1 VPVLAQVGRL
11 LAVVGLVLAGAAL
24 LPVLPLLS
32 ARGRAAVGRR
42 WARGLL
48 RGLGV
53 RLVARGRRPA
63 RRALL
68 VCNHISWL
76 DILVMLAITPT
87 APVRHGRGQ
96 PASPTRLLAKREV
109 RDWPVIGWLAA
120 AAGTVFIDRSRP
132 KQLPRTVASVAAAL
146 RAGAVIAVFP
156 EGTTWC
162 GSSAGRFRPAMFQ
175 AAIDAGAKV
184 VPMRLTFQLA
194 DGELTSTAAFL
205 GEETLAASFRRVLR
219 VRGLVITA
227 TVAAALHPGVTAT
240 RGVLAR
246 VAESAV
252 GMTSAPVD
260 RPQPTVDLSAVELD
274 LAA

>member
-1 VPVLAQVGRL
+1 
-11 LAVVGLVLAGAAL
+11 
-24 LPVLPLLS
+24 
-32 ARGRAAVGRR
+32 
-42 WARGLL
+42 
-48 RGLGV
+48 
-53 RLVARGRRPA
+53 
-63 RRALL
+63 
-68 VCNHISWL
+68 
-76 DILVMLAITPT
+76 
-87 APVRHGRGQ
+87 
-96 PASPTRLLAKREV
+96 
-109 RDWPVIGWLAA
+109 
-120 AAGTVFIDRSRP
+120 
-132 KQLPRTVASVAAAL
+132 
-146 RAGAVIAVFP
+146 
-156 EGTTWC
+156 
-162 GSSAGRFRPAMFQ
+162 
-175 AAIDAGAKV
+175 
-184 VPMRLTFQLA
+184 MRLTFQLA